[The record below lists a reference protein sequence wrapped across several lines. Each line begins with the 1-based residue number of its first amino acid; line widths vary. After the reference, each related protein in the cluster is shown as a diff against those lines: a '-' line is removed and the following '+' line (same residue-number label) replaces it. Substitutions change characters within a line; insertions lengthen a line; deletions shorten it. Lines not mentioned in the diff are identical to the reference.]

1 LEGISG
7 GNAVFNVEK
16 LDWFN
21 QQHLMRLAPDEL
33 ARRLRPWFQA
43 ASLWDDAYLEDKHAW
58 FFAVLELLKPRAKT
72 LDEFVTL
79 GRFFFDDRLEY
90 DETAV
95 TSRLRGD
102 GHAAHLMALD
112 AAFGKL
118 PSFDPV
124 SIEAALR
131 MVADARGVKAATLIH
146 AVRVAITG
154 RAASPGLFEVVSLVG
169 RERTHVRLLEAAQL
183 IS

>member
-1 LEGISG
+1 EPVELLDVENRVAATFSLEGISG

-33 ARRLRPWFQA
+33 ARRLRPGFQA

-90 DETAV
+90 DEAAV
-95 TSRLRGD
+95 ASRLRGD

-118 PSFDPV
+118 P
-124 SIEAALR
+124 
-131 MVADARGVKAATLIH
+131 
-146 AVRVAITG
+146 
-154 RAASPGLFEVVSLVG
+154 
-169 RERTHVRLLEAAQL
+169 
-183 IS
+183 